1 MERAFFLLLLHLLL
15 PGEYCDAVG
24 NVCYAFEGTP
34 GTTEPRTGQRIPPI
48 RDPERWSVRASK
60 PAKDR
65 RKGGSE
71 RASNRSWG
79 KCLVAQKKKGRNF
92 HRNGRERFLAS
103 LDVSSSARPVFTAF
117 TGLLCPFP
125 AFLPHSPLAEE
136 RRVLQL
142 LFLCSLARSLVL
154 LFRRNRVL
162 GSVNQSLIEERMA
175 ITQPRSERRW

>member
-1 MERAFFLLLLHLLL
+1 MQDDDDDDVDKVDDDQAAKSPEREDEHFIEVCGEREKEGGGEVERAFFLLLLHLLL

-79 KCLVAQKKKGRNF
+79 NASSRKKRKEEIFIGTGGRD
-92 HRNGRERFLAS
+92 S
-103 LDVSSSARPVFTAF
+103 
-117 TGLLCPFP
+117 
-125 AFLPHSPLAEE
+125 
-136 RRVLQL
+136 
-142 LFLCSLARSLVL
+142 
-154 LFRRNRVL
+154 
-162 GSVNQSLIEERMA
+162 
-175 ITQPRSERRW
+175 